1 MPISKIPLSNLDNV
15 SMDKYNVLV
24 LLSGNYKLSNNQI
37 EKIKKW
43 AERGNTIISIGSG
56 SKFLIDNKI
65 VDESIVEKKESNV
78 ISYLEYGDA
87 AENSGKEQ
95 VGGVILK
102 SKIDLTH
109 PLSFGY
115 SDNSLPVYKNNS
127 IWLKPSINEYS
138 SVVRYSENALIDGFL
153 SESNKKILSESVS
166 LVVSKIGN
174 GIAVMFSD
182 NPNFRGAWYGTN
194 RLFLNAIFLGDRIY
208 IP

>member
-1 MPISKIPLSNLDNV
+1 MGLIRSRVGMPISKIPLRNLDNV

-24 LLSGNYKLSNNQI
+24 LGSGNYKLSNNQI

-43 AERGNTIISIGSG
+43 VRVVSIISIGSG

-87 AENSGKEQ
+87 AENRGKEQ

-109 PLSFGY
+109 HYLFGY

-127 IWLKPSINEYS
+127 IWLK
-138 SVVRYSENALIDGFL
+138 
-153 SESNKKILSESVS
+153 
-166 LVVSKIGN
+166 
-174 GIAVMFSD
+174 
-182 NPNFRGAWYGTN
+182 T
-194 RLFLNAIFLGDRIY
+194 LN
-208 IP
+208 